1 MRRALLI
8 TFLFCSIALLAVRD
22 FYFEEQIRI
31 STDFI
36 MDNFD
41 KNGSYL
47 AIQANKSV
55 EIYNLKS
62 NAIEN
67 RLDFDKTIR
76 AVKFSIDGKR
86 LAILT
91 NDKVKIFNVS
101 NNFTLSNVVAL
112 DYNGRDMEFI
122 SDEKL
127 YLAYKE
133 GIIEEYALSGN
144 TIEKKETLSGLPNIY
159 KIFVSPDKK
168 YLLSSSG
175 IPQKVV
181 NVVNLNNMESN
192 WVNCYLEDDGDNL
205 FVNDSL
211 LIVKSEQALL
221 NIHTGEYQST
231 YFPDDLRSI
240 KADRNGYFSIWNRYG
255 NGRIYISDN
264 RRYDKILTVF
274 DGKLQNYNDDFLVT
288 IKQDYLIFSKLIDF
302 QKRLNDKFHQQANND
317 LNSQQKDQFESNEN
331 YINRLRGV
339 NADVNGCYGSYLKK
353 YKVPISDYDYENRSF
368 KIDLQ
373 LCGIIIVK
381 VEENPEEFKKQEL
394 NLDFLNVV
402 IAKEG
407 SGWKLLSADIVWPNA
422 SSYIDY
428 RYYDNNVWDSQEGNV
443 IPPELTNNS
452 NPDAVA
458 VILFNYD
465 YQDSDIESLEYAKND
480 AELVKQYF
488 INSFG
493 IPESKI
499 RMESNLSKLGLKR
512 VFDMNLPGSVVNS
525 LRPNESDLYIYYS
538 GHGIASNNKNYLV
551 PYDFDF
557 NDIDG
562 TGYSYENFFY
572 DVRNLP
578 VNNVY
583 AFFDAC
589 RVSEIGERDIIVQW
603 IDLDEVPDNLCL
615 ITSCKLGEKS
625 FDYDV
630 EEYGL
635 FTYYLMRAIKN
646 RNADK
651 NGDQKIT
658 IKELYD
664 YISDYETGIPWESR
678 RLKNK
683 EQTPILYNRENFG
696 NKVIIEY

>member
-8 TFLFCSIALLAVRD
+8 AFLFCSITLLAVRD

-31 STDFI
+31 ATDYF
-36 MDNFD
+36 MDNYD
-41 KNGSYL
+41 INDNYL

-62 NAIEN
+62 KAIEN
-67 RLDFDKTIR
+67 RFYFDKSIR
-76 AVKFSIDGKR
+76 AIKFSIDGTR
-86 LAILT
+86 LAVLT
-91 NDKVKIFNVS
+91 NDKVKIFNVA
-101 NNFTLSNVVAL
+101 NNFTLSKVLAL
-112 DYNGRDMEFI
+112 DHNGRDMEFI
-122 SDEKL
+122 NDEKL
-127 YLAYKE
+127 YIAFKE
-133 GIIEEYALSGN
+133 GLIEEYTLSQN
-144 TIEKKETLSGLPNIY
+144 TIERMETWSGFPNIY
-159 KIFVSPDKK
+159 KIFTSPDKK
-168 YLLSSSG
+168 YLLASSG
-175 IPQKVV
+175 VPQKVV
-181 NVVNLNNMESN
+181 SVVELNTMENN
-192 WVNCYLEDDGDNL
+192 WIDCYLEDDGDNL
-205 FVNDSL
+205 FINDSL
-211 LIVKSEQALL
+211 LIVKSKQALL

-231 YFPDDLRSI
+231 FFPDDLRSI
-240 KADRNGYFSIWNRYG
+240 KADIKEYFSIWNSYG
-255 NGRIYISDN
+255 NDRVYISDN
-264 RRYDKILTVF
+264 RRYDNILTVF
-274 DGKLQNYNDDFLVT
+274 DGKLLNYNDGLLIT
-288 IKQDYLIFSKLIDF
+288 LENNSLIFSNLTDF
-302 QKRLNDKFHQQANND
+302 QQRLNEIFQQQADND
-317 LNSQQKDQFESNEN
+317 INSQQKDQFESYDD
-331 YINRLRGV
+331 YIDRLINL
-339 NADVNGCYGSYLKK
+339 NADVNSCYRRYLKK
-353 YKVPISDYDYENRSF
+353 YKVPVSDYDFENKSF
-368 KIDLQ
+368 KIDLP

-381 VEENPEEFKKQEL
+381 VEENPEDFKSQEL
-394 NLDFLNVV
+394 SLDFLNIV
-402 IAKEG
+402 IAKDG
-407 SGWKLLSADIVWPNA
+407 STWKLLSADIVMPKSA
-422 SSYIDY
+422 SYIDY
-428 RYYDNNVWDSQEGNV
+428 RYYDNNVWESQEGNV

-452 NPDAVA
+452 NPDAVG

-493 IPESKI
+493 IPESNI
-499 RMESNLSKLGLKR
+499 RLESNLSKSQLEKI
-512 VFDMNLPGSVVNS
+512 FDKNSSGSIVNS

-538 GHGIASNNKNYLV
+538 GHGIASENKNYLV

-562 TGYSYENFFY
+562 SGYSYNKLFD

-578 VNNVY
+578 VNDVY

-664 YISDYETGIPWESR
+664 YISDYDKGIPWESR

-683 EQTPILYNRENFG
+683 EQTPILYNRVNFG
-696 NKVIIEY
+696 DKVIIEY